1 MAKKKLQ
8 KTEYKCPFELALDL
22 VNGKWKGLVLWYLFD
37 KTRRYGEIKKVY
49 PKITQKMLS
58 QTLKDLEKN
67 KLITRKVYPQI
78 PPKVEYTI
86 TKEGKELYPI
96 FEMLY
101 KWGEKMSQ
109 TLEVDIEKH
118 PLNCEE

>member
-1 MAKKKLQ
+1 MAAKKPVKEQ
-8 KTEYKCPFELALDL
+8 YKCPFELALNL
-22 VNGKWKGLVLWYLFD
+22 VNGKWKGLVLWFLFHE
-37 KTRRYGEIKKVY
+37 TRRYGQIKKAY
-49 PKITQKMLS
+49 PKITQKMLT

-67 KLITRKVYPQI
+67 KLISRKVYAQI

-101 KWGEKMSQ
+101 KWGEKMSK
-109 TLEVDIEKH
+109 TLDVEIEENKIK
-118 PLNCEE
+118 CEI

>member
-37 KTRRYGEIKKVY
+37 ETRRYGEIKKAY

-67 KLITRKVYPQI
+67 KLITRKVYAQI
-78 PPKVEYTI
+78 PPKVEYSI

-109 TLEVDIEKH
+109 TLDVEVEEHALI
-118 PLNCEE
+118 CEE